1 MIKDKIQEEMI
12 LQGLSQANLIRSV
25 NCLSKD
31 KTLTQ
36 AQLSNFLASKKL
48 LSTYHIESIFEVLGI
63 VLIRIL

>member
-1 MIKDKIQEEMI
+1 MIKDKIQEEII

-25 NCLSKD
+25 NNLNKD

-36 AQLSNFLASKKL
+36 SQLSNYLSGKKL